1 MAKQTTPP
9 TLSHSSPPRHPPK
22 TPVSK
27 TYEPKART
35 PRNKFYTYKQCLS
48 NDNRARENA
57 IYAFKKTDAY
67 IYEMDHVKR
76 RDMLADVAAE
86 VDARRIETGEHV
98 SCLFEEAEEMQ
109 ETPLSPEEA
118 AEQWEVLRAEIATK
132 TSGLRGKARP
142 EVRMLPKELALSEE
156 KVVVERVVEVK
167 ESPGDEEDE
176 EPEMLTSKGIPFV
189 MIDDDDDD

>member
-1 MAKQTTPP
+1 
-9 TLSHSSPPRHPPK
+9 
-22 TPVSK
+22 VSK

-35 PRNKFYTYKQCLS
+35 PRDKLYTYKQCLS
-48 NDNRARENA
+48 NDSQARHTA
-57 IYAFKKTDAY
+57 IYAFKKTDTY
-67 IYEMDHVKR
+67 IYEMCHDKR
-76 RDMLADVAAE
+76 RDMLADIAAE
-86 VDARRIETGEHV
+86 VDARRISTGEHV

-118 AEQWEVLRAEIATK
+118 AEQWETLRAEIANK

-142 EVRMLPKELALSEE
+142 EVRMLPKNMAVEEE
-156 KVVVERVVEVK
+156 KVVVESVIEIK
-167 ESPGDEEDE
+167 EDPEDEEGE